1 MCKTK
6 APELNHILD
15 MSLEKRDLDL
25 VLHDPPF
32 GEGVVVGQPQ
42 TVLESTRR
50 LAALQVGA
58 SLS

>member
-25 VLHDPPF
+25 VLHDPPKGGGGGF
-32 GEGVVVGQPQ
+32 P
-42 TVLESTRR
+42 
-50 LAALQVGA
+50 
-58 SLS
+58 